1 MFTYVRLKNFKT
13 FGDVT
18 LDLCDKNGNPKKL
31 VLIYG
36 ENGIGKSNLA
46 SAFFMLSETIRTMD
60 VRDFLQS
67 LLENKPD
74 DISEDEFM
82 EVFRTRFQ
90 DIESLIKNNKMIESD
105 ENLYLEFGFEVNNK
119 KGRYILEMDEKEIVY
134 EFLEYVLLKNR
145 GTCFEIS
152 KEKVFLSEKVFLNK
166 DFSDDLKIMIK
177 KFWGKHSLLGIL
189 NHDIFD
195 KTNKYYEDKI
205 SENMKNVLSFLR
217 KVSCQV
223 KYGNTQEKGV
233 IGLPKNFLGDYY
245 SGKVD
250 LNEEKIL
257 DNAEKMLNYFLT
269 TLYQDIQSVYY
280 KREIINDK
288 IKYNLIIRKKIYGKI
303 RDLDFK
309 LESTGTMS
317 VVRFLPFM
325 LITVKGSVAIIDEF
339 DTGIH
344 DVLVKSLITSL
355 NDDIEG
361 QLIMT
366 THNTLLMESELP
378 KEVFYTIEEISE
390 LDKRI
395 DCILK
400 YDNKININTN
410 IRNQYILGKY
420 KGIPEN
426 VTVDFKKLT
435 EML

>member
-1 MFTYVRLKNFKT
+1 MWSDNMFTYVRLKNFKT

-152 KEKVFLSEKVFLNK
+152 KEKVFFSEKVFLNK

-288 IKYNLIIRKKIYGKI
+288 IKYNLIIRKK
-303 RDLDFK
+303 
-309 LESTGTMS
+309 
-317 VVRFLPFM
+317 
-325 LITVKGSVAIIDEF
+325 
-339 DTGIH
+339 
-344 DVLVKSLITSL
+344 
-355 NDDIEG
+355 
-361 QLIMT
+361 
-366 THNTLLMESELP
+366 
-378 KEVFYTIEEISE
+378 
-390 LDKRI
+390 
-395 DCILK
+395 
-400 YDNKININTN
+400 NIW
-410 IRNQYILGKY
+410 
-420 KGIPEN
+420 EN
-426 VTVDFKKLT
+426 
-435 EML
+435 

>member
-145 GTCFEIS
+145 GICFEIS

-250 LNEEKIL
+250 INEEKIL

-410 IRNQYILGKY
+410 IRNQYIHGKY

>member
-90 DIESLIKNNKMIESD
+90 DIESLIKNNKMIDSD

-145 GTCFEIS
+145 GICFKVS
-152 KEKVFLSEKVFLNK
+152 KEKFFLSEKVFLNK

-257 DNAEKMLNYFLT
+257 DNAEKMLNFFLT

-288 IKYNLIIRKKIYGKI
+288 IKYNLIIRKRIYGKI

-410 IRNQYILGKY
+410 IRNQYIHGKY
-420 KGIPEN
+420 RGIPEN
-426 VTVDFKKLT
+426 VTIDFKKLT

>member
-1 MFTYVRLKNFKT
+1 
-13 FGDVT
+13 
-18 LDLCDKNGNPKKL
+18 
-31 VLIYG
+31 
-36 ENGIGKSNLA
+36 
-46 SAFFMLSETIRTMD
+46 RTMD

-90 DIESLIKNNKMIESD
+90 DIESLIKNNKMIDSD

-145 GTCFEIS
+145 GICFKVS
-152 KEKVFLSEKVFLNK
+152 KEKFFLSEKVFLNK

-257 DNAEKMLNYFLT
+257 DNAEKMLNFFLT

-288 IKYNLIIRKKIYGKI
+288 IKYNLIIRKRIYGKI

-410 IRNQYILGKY
+410 IRNQYIHGKY
-420 KGIPEN
+420 RGIPEN
-426 VTVDFKKLT
+426 VTIDFKKLT

>member
-105 ENLYLEFGFEVNNK
+105 ENLYLEFGFEINNK

-152 KEKVFLSEKVFLNK
+152 KKKFFLSEKVFLNK

-410 IRNQYILGKY
+410 IRNQYIHGKY
-420 KGIPEN
+420 KGIPKN